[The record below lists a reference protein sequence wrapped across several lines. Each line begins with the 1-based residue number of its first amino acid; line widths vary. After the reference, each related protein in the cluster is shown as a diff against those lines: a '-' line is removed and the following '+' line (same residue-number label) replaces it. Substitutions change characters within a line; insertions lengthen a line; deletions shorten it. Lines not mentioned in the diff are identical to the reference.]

1 MEEVIAVVLHLPVV
15 QAEVLLLVQDL
26 LHVLLPVPIHR
37 VAVVEVVRLVP
48 AEAHVVP
55 VVEDKQNGDD

>member
-15 QAEVLLLVQDL
+15 QAEVLLLVLDL

-37 VAVVEVVRLVP
+37 VAVVEVVRQVP
-48 AEAHVVP
+48 AEVHVVQE
-55 VVEDKQNGDD
+55 VEDKYKCR

>member
-48 AEAHVVP
+48 AEVHVVQE
-55 VVEDKQNGDD
+55 VEDKYKCR